1 MNNNDIYQKSE
12 LGREEIKNQS
22 LGVLPREARTL
33 LIMIDGKK
41 TYQNYLNSLDSSKMF
56 ADFGGIT
63 PLFELLL
70 EFQCIELAEQV
81 STSSLQQVPKP
92 KKPAVVTSALSSN
105 KASSSTNYGATAP
118 PSQTTQSQSNQ
129 FNRSQIDS
137 EAEFEKTFNNKQA
150 DNSVSSA
157 ANTSKRLQPDVNYE
171 TLKSSL
177 ATFIEK
183 NAPPEDAWGYLL
195 DLEQCSETSQLL
207 ALAKNIQGSSSGSLS
222 RSMEDF
228 LSKHNRQF

>member
-1 MNNNDIYQKSE
+1 M
-12 LGREEIKNQS
+12 
-22 LGVLPREARTL
+22 
-33 LIMIDGKK
+33 
-41 TYQNYLNSLDSSKMF
+41 
-56 ADFGGIT
+56 
-63 PLFELLL
+63 
-70 EFQCIELAEQV
+70 
-81 STSSLQQVPKP
+81 
-92 KKPAVVTSALSSN
+92 
-105 KASSSTNYGATAP
+105 
-118 PSQTTQSQSNQ
+118 
-129 FNRSQIDS
+129 
-137 EAEFEKTFNNKQA
+137 
-150 DNSVSSA
+150 SSA

-207 ALAKNIQGSSSGSLS
+207 ALAKNIQDSSSGSLS